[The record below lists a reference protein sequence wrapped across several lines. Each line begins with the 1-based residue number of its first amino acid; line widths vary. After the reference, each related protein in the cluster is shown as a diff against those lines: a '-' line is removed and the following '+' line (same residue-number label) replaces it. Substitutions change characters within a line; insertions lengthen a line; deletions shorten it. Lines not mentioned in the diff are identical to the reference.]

1 MKTYTDWFSV
11 DVAKRASRVR
21 GSRLRHVLR
30 ELLANSLDSRATV
43 INLACQLV
51 DDAPA
56 DPHAYQLFRIECSD
70 NGDGCTDPEILRRV
84 GSTTSDQSANKRG
97 RFGQGLIDFL
107 IIAEQAEIRT
117 HEHLLTFETGQCTI
131 DSRQPFVEGLILRG
145 TIRHP
150 GATADDLLCFFR
162 SVVLPA
168 GVEFTF
174 NGELVATRLPIRTIA
189 KVKLLTPLF
198 DPKSGV
204 VRERVRMTEV
214 RIFDRFCDVP
224 VIHELGIPV
233 DEAPWSLPY
242 DIDIQQ
248 KTPLDVDR
256 VLLPTKYKDKVI
268 SELIG
273 AASDLYAQYTKDRGE
288 VPPEISNVPTN
299 AKRLDDAAQAAII
312 ETHLK
317 VSRDKIVRRNLSD
330 QNDRSESQEL
340 EDLEFIP
347 VNRRCLPS
355 GVSALL
361 DDTPT
366 VTQKHNEICKVNSK
380 SDANLPP
387 ETLRQAACIR
397 AFSEIAS
404 SLVGFSVNCQRFR
417 NSKALATW
425 NEGTIALNVD
435 HSCLWVDPL
444 GEEALG
450 IVIHECAHAKVSG
463 HCAAFQKES
472 ANLGARLALWVGSQP
487 ERWAALRMELYGSV
501 STKASLSPLSA
512 SVRLGKNIVRELR
525 QHRAQSKRR

>member
-1 MKTYTDWFSV
+1 MKTYIDWFSV
-11 DVAKRASRVR
+11 DTGKRASRVR
-21 GSRLRHVLR
+21 GFPLKHILR

-43 INLACQLV
+43 INLVCHLAEG
-51 DDAPA
+51 APA
-56 DPHAYQLFRIECSD
+56 DPCGNQLFHIECSD
-70 NGDGCTDPEILRRV
+70 NGDGCDDPEILRRV
-84 GSTTSDQSANKRG
+84 GSTTSDQSASKRG

-107 IIAEQAEIRT
+107 VIAERAEIRT
-117 HEHLLTFETGQCTI
+117 HEHLLAFETGQCTI
-131 DSRQPFVEGLILRG
+131 DSSHPPVEGLVLSG

-150 GATADDLLCFFR
+150 GATVDDLLYFFR
-162 SVVLPA
+162 SVVLPV
-168 GVEFTF
+168 GVKLTF
-174 NGELVATRLPIRTIA
+174 NGECVATRRPIRTIA
-189 KVKLLTPLF
+189 KVKLQTPLF

-214 RIFDRFCDVP
+214 RILNKFWDVP
-224 VIHELGIPV
+224 VIYELGIPV

-242 DIDIQQ
+242 DVDIQQ

-256 VLLPTKYKDKVI
+256 ILLPAKYKDKVI

-273 AASDLYAQYTKDRGE
+273 AASDLYAQYTKTHGE
-288 VPPEISNVPTN
+288 VPPEICNVPQN
-299 AKRLDDAAQAAII
+299 AKRLNEAARVAII

-317 VSRDKIVRRNLSD
+317 ASPDKIVRRNLSD

-347 VNRRCLPS
+347 VNRRYLPP

-366 VTQKHNEICKVNSK
+366 VTQKHNEICKVNSS

-387 ETLRQAACIR
+387 ETPRQAACMR

-404 SLVGFSVNCQRFR
+404 CLAGFSVNCRRFR

-425 NEGTIALNVD
+425 NEGTITLNID

-450 IVIHECAHAKVSG
+450 IVIHECTHAKVSG

-472 ANLGARLALWVGSQP
+472 ANLGARFALWVANHP
-487 ERWAALRMELYGSV
+487 ERWVALRKELYGSV

-512 SVRLGKNIVRELR
+512 SVRLGKNIVREFR
-525 QHRAQSKRR
+525 QRRAPSKRH